1 MEYKFISFSPM
12 NADYTALP
20 SGDSH
25 TYDATETKFGDD
37 GSGPL
42 LPTSHPVTTTSG
54 AKPLSFLDKIRAQME
69 KEEAEEVNGGP
80 SSSSEVKSQS
90 LQSVLLGEGFL
101 KNAFSGNTEARETQ
115 RAMLDAMRRA
125 DVNSE
130 GGLHTAH
137 VGDWTNGE
145 IAGGSGTGSAKK
157 SKGWALLKQSVAT
170 RDDRVQ
176 MIEIEELSEAA
187 QHVNDGQHDR
197 PHESVRGQKRWHI
210 LYHAPGWLMVYFAA
224 CLVQLCLAAVE
235 KPSPALAAM
244 ANGSSSTTSS
254 GNGSGNGGNTGG
266 ATGHITTAKQ
276 WDFQMAILGVD
287 VLCVLTYAAD
297 ILIRFKLVGATV
309 ASFFATST
317 FGQYTKI
324 RFAIVLLMLIDD
336 GVAWAT
342 AFNCIRFSRFLRPLM
357 IILRFRQIRMVFMG
371 YLKAIPSMLSV
382 LLLILLM
389 VTFYALTGFLLFH
402 HDDRVSARL
411 PPKRMRSEH
420 APLSTYQ
427 HARYQLLAHTSTH
440 EHTRAGNYEQLLRAT
455 RCRALALACV
465 RLRCVSL
472 NCCPPT
478 LTLGVNWHG
487 RSNLSAPHFF
497 SSSAQ
502 GHFGSLGNSTY
513 TMLLLSQSIPS
524 VLPALNS
531 SYYTSPWSAVFFVT
545 FQGTKSG

>member
-1 MEYKFISFSPM
+1 M
-12 NADYTALP
+12 NSDYTALP
-20 SGDSH
+20 SGDSSH

-42 LPTSHPVTTTSG
+42 LPMSHPITTTSG
-54 AKPLSFLDKIRAQME
+54 AKPLSFLDKIKAQVA
-69 KEEAEEVNGGP
+69 KEEAEEANGGP
-80 SSSSEVKSQS
+80 SSSSELKSQS

-101 KNAFSGNTEARETQ
+101 KHAFKGNTEARETQ

-125 DVNSE
+125 DVTSE

-157 SKGWALLKQSVAT
+157 SKGWGLLKQSVAT

-197 PHESVRGQKRWHI
+197 AHESVRGQKRWHI

-224 CLVQLCLAAVE
+224 CLVQLCIAAVE
-235 KPSPALAAM
+235 KPSPELAAM
-244 ANGSSSTTSS
+244 ANGSSTTRS
-254 GNGSGNGGNTGG
+254 GNGSGNGGGNAGG

-276 WDFQMAILGVD
+276 WDFQMAIWGVD
-287 VLCVLTYAAD
+287 VICVLVYAAD

-309 ASFFATST
+309 ASFFTTST

-389 VTFYALTGFLLFH
+389 VAFYALTGFLLFR
-402 HDDRVSARL
+402 HDDSVSAL
-411 PPKRMRSEH
+411 PPASLLLVRS
-420 APLSTYQ
+420 P
-427 HARYQLLAHTSTH
+427 TH
-440 EHTRAGNYEQLLRAT
+440 EPRRISMLCCSTALNY
-455 RCRALALACV
+455 
-465 RLRCVSL
+465 
-472 NCCPPT
+472 PPT
-478 LTLGVNWHG
+478 L
-487 RSNLSAPHFF
+487 P
-497 SSSAQ
+497 
-502 GHFGSLGNSTY
+502 
-513 TMLLLSQSIPS
+513 
-524 VLPALNS
+524 
-531 SYYTSPWSAVFFVT
+531 
-545 FQGTKSG
+545 TKT